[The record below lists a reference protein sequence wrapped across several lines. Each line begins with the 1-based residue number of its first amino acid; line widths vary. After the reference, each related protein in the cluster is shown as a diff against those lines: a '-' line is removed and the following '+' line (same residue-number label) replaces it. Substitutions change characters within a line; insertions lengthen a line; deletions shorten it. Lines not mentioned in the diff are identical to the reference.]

1 MTAFKTAIAQ
11 CLIIIK
17 QLPWLHSLQNFYSA
31 FHNTN
36 FQAAYL
42 YKAAYLNNAQWA
54 NQNSIPRLWGRN
66 QDPTQTNAD
75 KHACK
80 HATQIRH
87 RMRVI
92 VYIVICL
99 YREVRVHP
107 EVMWCMQ
114 ASELWWR
121 TSVNAWRLMVA
132 EWMMKAWCSMI
143 YKVCLLGL
151 TSVLMPYCFSTFSF
165 SCLNTPPN
173 ARETDEEHPSPSRRG
188 YELLQPGSGSEWDA
202 HRQKQSN

>member
-1 MTAFKTAIAQ
+1 MPSEQIKIASQDCEEETKT
-11 CLIIIK
+11 
-17 QLPWLHSLQNFYSA
+17 
-31 FHNTN
+31 
-36 FQAAYL
+36 
-42 YKAAYLNNAQWA
+42 
-54 NQNSIPRLWGRN
+54 GN

-92 VYIVICL
+92 VYICL

-151 TSVLMPYCFSTFSF
+151 TSVLTPYCFSTFSF
-165 SCLNTPPN
+165 SCLKHASKRSWNGRRASVTFSPWIRTPS
-173 ARETDEEHPSPSRRG
+173 ARFGIWMRRT
-188 YELLQPGSGSEWDA
+188 